1 MAIPD
6 ANLGPNNLA
15 SSNDNASVDSG
26 VGSYLIKKGDNL
38 TNIAKNNNTTIGDIL
53 KSNPQISNP
62 DLIYTGS
69 KLSLPAPP
77 VSTNQR
83 SLNQDLINSEN
94 LSVYPNNA
102 VSEEDRKKAIQQ
114 EITAEDLSVYP
125 NNPVSEEA
133 RQKAIQQED
142 LSVYPNNAVSEEDR
156 QKAIQKEITEEDLSV
171 YPNNAVSEEDR
182 QKAIQKEITEEDLSV
197 YPNNAVGEVDN
208 TRKKSLNINGSSSG
222 SPDSIIGAGGKAVT
236 PFLRDYQH
244 ASKLFWSGQ
253 VPDGQ
258 KGLMPKNGFL
268 FHVVFDLSPNVTR
281 DFSLAELGML
291 VKSVSLPKFTVDL
304 KQQNAYNRVNFT
316 QTKIKYDPVTITF
329 HDDSSNVVRDFWFS
343 YFNYYYRDSDYSEPL
358 YQIKHKYNERSAI
371 DWGYKPK
378 KPKNSEFLNTIRIFS
393 LHQKNFSEYVL
404 INPIIRSFKH
414 GDHRYEDGNGL
425 MSHDMTVEY
434 ETVLYYSGSISEDTV
449 KGFGSIHYDRTP
461 SPNLGKEQN
470 LVGPGSTTDKTN
482 KGANRLPNNEKT
494 AGSDQSTENPQK
506 KPPAKDWITGVG
518 DSVFGDS
525 MVGKFVTNKIFV
537 PMAKS
542 VAYNATSKATIAIN
556 KTIGQSI
563 AKVQGALGPTIGGI
577 IVPAVTEGFG
587 GIPNVGTYLINN
599 GSNIASNTLKKA
611 IPWSQEISQPNN
623 TPKQMS
629 TASAI
634 SILPTTDQNSQTNLV
649 SFSSTN
655 QGQPQLNSIY
665 NQAASTTN
673 IDAMIKTL
681 SKSMAQ
687 TQQQLS
693 KYQNQIEISSTN
705 MGFFNNQIDKTL
717 SEDNDLNAPAVKK
730 LQNYLDQQKSLKD
743 FYEQKVAEANQQLI
757 ELDQSKQKL
766 IKGFVKK

>member
-1 MAIPD
+1 MAILD
-6 ANLGPNNLA
+6 ANPGPDNSA
-15 SSNDNASVDSG
+15 SPNDNASADSS
-26 VGSYLIKKGDNL
+26 VGSYLIKKGDTL
-38 TNIAKNNNTTIGDIL
+38 TKIAKNNNSSVDELL
-53 KSNPQISNP
+53 KANPQITNR
-62 DLIYTGS
+62 DLIYAGS
-69 KLSLPAPP
+69 KLTVPGAATPT
-77 VSTNQR
+77 VIGNQT
-83 SLNQDLINSEN
+83 DLSKVKTDEEIDAEINANAAAAEKDILANSEQVLTDDQIEDAIN
-94 LSVYPNNA
+94 ASVDEAKAQEGPPDNSDIEDYENGGYGGASQAENDALNNALGGGLGSKPLSV
-102 VSEEDRKKAIQQ
+102 
-114 EITAEDLSVYP
+114 T
-125 NNPVSEEA
+125 
-133 RQKAIQQED
+133 
-142 LSVYPNNAVSEEDR
+142 
-156 QKAIQKEITEEDLSV
+156 
-171 YPNNAVSEEDR
+171 
-182 QKAIQKEITEEDLSV
+182 
-197 YPNNAVGEVDN
+197 
-208 TRKKSLNINGSSSG
+208 GSSSG
-222 SPDSIIGAGGKAVT
+222 SPDTTIGAKAVT

-253 VPDGQ
+253 LPDGQ

-291 VKSVSLPKFTVDL
+291 VKSASLPKFTVEL

-316 QTKIKYDPVTITF
+316 QTKIKYDPVNITF